1 MNQKNLFELLGAP
14 LKNYRWSWGSIRS
27 DQVIFLRVWQH
38 ETKTI
43 NGKEF
48 QRIGYSFR
56 RSQVKPTAGN
66 NERRRHIEAIEGG
79 SQVYMVVCTALDGA
93 DGSRRIQS
101 FNQEFVWLGGE
112 LLIQGNDV
120 WLEQKEKVSIA
131 KASAMSF

>member
-1 MNQKNLFELLGAP
+1 MNQKTLFELLGAP
-14 LKNYRWSWGSIRS
+14 LKNYRWSWGSVRS

-48 QRIGYSFR
+48 QRIGGSFSR
-56 RSQVKPTAGN
+56 PQVKPTAGG
-66 NERRRHIEAIEGG
+66 NERRSHIVAIEGG
-79 SQVYMVVCTALDGA
+79 SQVYMVICTALDGA
-93 DGSRRIQS
+93 GRSRRIKS

-112 LLIQGNDV
+112 LLIQDNDV

-131 KASAMSF
+131 KASAMIL